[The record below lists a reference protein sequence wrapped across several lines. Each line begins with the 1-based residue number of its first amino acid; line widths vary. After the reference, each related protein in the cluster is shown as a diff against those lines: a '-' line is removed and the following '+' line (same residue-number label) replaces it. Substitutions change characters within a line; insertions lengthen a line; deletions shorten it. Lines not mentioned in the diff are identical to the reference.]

1 MEKYVEARGT
11 LRDVVKAADEFA
23 AKKHEGQVDK
33 AGVPYINHPRA
44 VASKLDGDVEK
55 AVALL
60 HDTVEDTDAT
70 VEEIKSIFGSEIA
83 DAVAVLTHP
92 KDEPYMDYIRR
103 IWTNRLARSVKL
115 ADLEHNMDLT
125 RLNGKVTEKDLERV
139 EKYKEARKILEE
151 EP

>member
-1 MEKYVEARGT
+1 MT
-11 LRDVVKAADEFA
+11 DIVKAADEYA
-23 AKKHEGQVDK
+23 ARKHEGQVDK

-44 VASKLDGDVEK
+44 VAAKLDSDVEK
-55 AVALL
+55 TIALL

-103 IWTNRLARSVKL
+103 IWKNRLARDVKL
-115 ADLEHNMDLT
+115 ADLEHNMDLS

-139 EKYKEARKILEE
+139 EKYKKARQILMSEQQE
-151 EP
+151 

>member
-1 MEKYVEARGT
+1 MT
-11 LRDVVKAADEFA
+11 DIVKAADEYA
-23 AKKHEGQVDK
+23 ARKHEGQVDK

-44 VASKLDGDVEK
+44 VAAKLDSDVEK

-70 VEEIKSIFGSEIA
+70 VEEIREMFGEEIA
-83 DAVAVLTHP
+83 DAVEVLTHP

-103 IWTNRLARSVKL
+103 IWTNRLARDVKL
-115 ADLEHNMDLT
+115 ADLEHNMDLS

-139 EKYKEARKILEE
+139 EKYKKAREILMA
-151 EP
+151 EPQE

>member
-1 MEKYVEARGT
+1 M
-11 LRDVVKAADEFA
+11 RDVVKAADEFA

-33 AGVPYINHPRA
+33 AGAPYINHPRA
-44 VASKLDGDVEK
+44 VAAKLDSDVEK

-70 VEEIKSIFGSEIA
+70 VEEIKEVFGEEIA
-83 DAVAVLTHP
+83 DAVEVLTHP

-103 IWTNRLARSVKL
+103 IWKNRLARDVKL
-115 ADLEHNMDLT
+115 ADLEHNMDLS

-139 EKYKEARKILEE
+139 EKYKKARQILMSEQQE
-151 EP
+151 